1 MEISKLKQ
9 DLKQGFNNTASKFV
23 SRLFE
28 ARDNAHVEH
37 LKTKSFAAH
46 SALNEFYNDILDQVD
61 SFIESYQ
68 GKHGIVNIEINK
80 VSYTDFLS
88 YLTDFAKYIEK
99 SRSMF
104 EDEFLKNQVDEIA
117 KTCYS
122 TIYKL
127 TYLK

>member
-1 MEISKLKQ
+1 MEISKLKEN
-9 DLKQGFNNTASKFV
+9 LKQGFNNSPNKFI

-28 ARDNAHVEH
+28 VRDNAHVEH
-37 LKTKSFAAH
+37 LKTRSFAAH
-46 SALNEFYNDILDQVD
+46 SALNTLYNKLLKLAD